1 MPYIGNTSQSWTNAD
16 GTIRESLDD
25 FLTIVSSVETPLT
38 GLLEHVPLN
47 QKFYEWGVDT
57 ITRASDP
64 TTVKTST
71 AVEGADAV
79 FGTPNYPARIKSIA
93 QINAEAL
100 DVTATERASIMAGR
114 TDEFRY
120 KAWKLMTEM
129 ATKIELAI
137 HFGVAQVGT
146 AATPNVAN
154 TGVEARVTH
163 GLITAAVQSGV
174 DRAAIALGGTN
185 TQTKFYSAGN
195 DLTTLSYASTLMS
208 DNILVGPP
216 ISATDTI
223 LTRKLFNKSFLG
235 GAHDNEFR
243 VDGALILVAPQ
254 LRRSISS
261 FCIPSSSGAFSNQV
275 TGNVPANYRNVDASM
290 RQMFDTIDVITTDM
304 GSVYIA
310 NDRYL
315 NTSTTYNVPY
325 GLGTGASMT
334 SNFVLNPQ
342 KCMIALHPSLMKI
355 GVLRGMGFRP
365 LAITG
370 DSTKGQYVMEWGF
383 KPLSLKAMTVACG
396 ITENSGY

>member
-25 FLTIVSSVETPLT
+25 FLTIVSSVETPLL
-38 GLLEHVPLN
+38 GLFEHVPLN
-47 QKFYEWGVDT
+47 QKFFEWGLDT

-64 TTVKTST
+64 TTVRTST
-71 AVEGADAV
+71 SVEGSDAV
-79 FGTPNYPARIKSIA
+79 FSTPNYPARVKSIA

-120 KAWKLMTEM
+120 RAWKLMTEM

-137 HFGVAQVGT
+137 HYGVAQVGT

-154 TGVEARVTH
+154 TGNEARVTH

-174 DRAAIALGGTN
+174 DRFAVATN
-185 TQTKFYSAGN
+185 PLTKFYSAGN
-195 DLTTLSYASTLMS
+195 DISTASYASTLMPT
-208 DNILVGPP
+208 NLVAGPP
-216 ISATDTI
+216 VSATDTI
-223 LTRKLFNKSFLG
+223 LTRTLFNKSFLG

-243 VDGALILVAPQ
+243 VDGSLILVAPQ

-304 GSVYIA
+304 GTVYIA

-325 GLGTGASMT
+325 GLGTGSTAT

-396 ITENSGY
+396 LTENSGY

>member
-1 MPYIGNTSQSWTNAD
+1 MPYIGNTSQSWSNED

-25 FLTIVSSVETPLT
+25 FLTIVSSVETPLL
-38 GLLEHVPLN
+38 GLFEHVPLN
-47 QKFYEWGVDT
+47 QKFYEWGLDT
-57 ITRASDP
+57 ITRASNP
-64 TTVKTST
+64 TTVRTST
-71 AVEGADAV
+71 SVEGSDAV
-79 FGTPNYPARIKSIA
+79 FSTPSYPARVKSIA

-120 KAWKLMTEM
+120 RAWKLMTEM

-146 AATPNVAN
+146 ATTPNVAN
-154 TGVEARVTH
+154 TGNEARVTH

-174 DRAAIALGGTN
+174 DRFAIATN
-185 TQTKFYSAGN
+185 PLTEFYSAGN
-195 DLTTLSYASTLMS
+195 EISTASYASTLMPT
-208 DNILVGPP
+208 NLVAGPP
-216 ISATDTI
+216 VSATDTI
-223 LTRKLFNKSFLG
+223 LTRTLFNKSFLG

-243 VDGALILVAPQ
+243 VDGSLILVAPQ

-275 TGNVPANYRNVDASM
+275 TGNVPANYRNVDASL

-304 GSVYIA
+304 GTVYIA

-325 GLGTGASMT
+325 GVAST
-334 SNFVLNPQ
+334 STASGNFVVNPQ

-396 ITENSGY
+396 LTENSGY

>member
-25 FLTIVSSVETPLT
+25 FLTIVSSVETPLL
-38 GLLEHVPLN
+38 GLFEHVPLN
-47 QKFYEWGVDT
+47 QKFYEWGLDT

-64 TTVKTST
+64 TTVRTST
-71 AVEGADAV
+71 SVEGSDAV
-79 FGTPNYPARIKSIA
+79 FSTPSYPARVKSIA

-120 KAWKLMTEM
+120 RAWKLMTEM

-137 HFGVAQVGT
+137 HYGVAQVGT

-154 TGVEARVTH
+154 TGNEARVTH

-174 DRAAIALGGTN
+174 DRFSVATN
-185 TQTKFYSAGN
+185 PLTKFYSAGN
-195 DLTTLSYASTLMS
+195 DISTASYASTLMPT
-208 DNILVGPP
+208 NLVAGPP
-216 ISATDTI
+216 VSATDTI
-223 LTRKLFNKSFLG
+223 LTRTLFNKSFLG

-243 VDGALILVAPQ
+243 VDGSLILVAPQ

-304 GSVYIA
+304 GTVYIA

-325 GLGTGASMT
+325 GLGTGSTAT

-396 ITENSGY
+396 LTENSGY